1 MEDAYLQAVQAINS
15 LTMLQLRVLTAMNRA
30 PHVQPMVQSVKHA
43 QKALRLA
50 ARYASNAYQSK
61 L

>member
-1 MEDAYLQAVQAINS
+1 MEDVYPQAVYQTNT
-15 LTMLQLRVLTAMNRA
+15 LTMKRSRALTAMNLALLAQRMA
-30 PHVQPMVQSVKHA
+30 QSAKLVQKVSH
-43 QKALRLA
+43 LA